1 MLSERQDTRPNRR
14 YARRKNGLSLAEVV
28 VVLAV
33 LGVAAATVGRIG
45 VGQQTHYRD
54 FAARMQTRSTLREGS
69 AVLAAEL
76 RGVSPLAGDLYP
88 GEMRDASVA
97 FRSTIG
103 TFALCEAAIA
113 GASAIDVTDLD
124 AGADSTIGGD
134 TGDTAPSPGDSLW
147 LYDSGAE
154 MDGADDRWLR
164 FVVTAVTRLV
174 RPCDPDA
181 AAAERDVF
189 RLALAPTV
197 QAATE
202 PHAPVRL
209 FRRARYALYESS
221 DGLWYL
227 GFSDCRPIVRNPPCA
242 ALQPISGPY
251 EPYRPP
257 DSGAPSG
264 LTLTWLDRDGTPTTD
279 PLAVARIGIVLR
291 ARASGAGRR
300 EWQAAD
306 SQIIAL
312 RNAIR

>member
-1 MLSERQDTRPNRR
+1 MLSELQDTRPKRR
-14 YARRKNGLSLAEVV
+14 YAQRKNGLSLAEVV

-76 RGVSPLAGDLYP
+76 RGISPLAGDLYP

-113 GASAIDVTDLD
+113 GASVIDVTDLD
-124 AGADSTIGGD
+124 VGADSTIDGD
-134 TGDTAPSPGDSLW
+134 MADNAPSPGDSVW
-147 LYDSGAE
+147 LYDSGTE
-154 MDGADDRWLR
+154 MGGADDRWLR
-164 FVVTAVTRLV
+164 FVVNGVTRVV
-174 RPCDPDA
+174 RQCASDA
-181 AAAERDVF
+181 APDQSDVF
-189 RLALAPTV
+189 RLALSSTV

-251 EPYRPP
+251 EPYRRP
-257 DSGAPSG
+257 DAGTLSG

-291 ARASGAGRR
+291 ARASGAGRF